1 MGETLIGKI
10 YGLAPDKLPEAHQIL
25 TASTAIKRTPYQL
38 DLLTKDRKPDIVPK
52 VGDKVKIKSREW
64 YEKWKDSAGNV
75 RFGTTDC
82 IFAKGME
89 CLCGRELT
97 VRDILDYEGSK
108 DEKRWQLS
116 TVNQSFVPEMFEEV
130 YPVQKQINSL
140 FPKIDF
146 NSKADFVEKPLT
158 IPPFS
163 VNGGELIVAKTTID
177 SMIKDTAKRLS
188 AYTLVQGLG
197 AKPKLKQI
205 KTTRLIKL
213 KKL

>member
-52 VGDKVKIKSREW
+52 VGDRVKIKSREW
-64 YEKWKDSAGNV
+64 YERWSDEYGEVRIGCAFVKFMKDY
-75 RFGTTDC
+75 
-82 IFAKGME
+82 
-89 CLCGRELT
+89 CGRTMTISEVSPLGNYRFKG
-97 VRDILDYEGSK
+97 VNYYFSLD
-108 DEKRWQLS
+108 
-116 TVNQSFVPEMFEEV
+116 MFEEV
-130 YPVQKQINSL
+130 YPVQKQINSP

-188 AYTLVQGLG
+188 AYTLAQGLG

>member
-52 VGDKVKIKSREW
+52 VGDRVKIKSREW
-64 YEKWKDSAGNV
+64 YERWSDEYGEVRIGCAFVKLMKDY
-75 RFGTTDC
+75 
-82 IFAKGME
+82 
-89 CLCGRELT
+89 CGRTMTISEVSPLGNYRFKG
-97 VRDILDYEGSK
+97 VNYYFSLD
-108 DEKRWQLS
+108 
-116 TVNQSFVPEMFEEV
+116 MFEEV
-130 YPVQKQINSL
+130 YPVQKQINSP

-177 SMIKDTAKRLS
+177 SIIKDAAKRLS

>member
-38 DLLTKDRKPDIVPK
+38 DLVTKDRKPDIVPK

-64 YEKWKDSAGNV
+64 YERWSDEYGEVRIGCTFVKDMK
-75 RFGTTDC
+75 DY
-82 IFAKGME
+82 
-89 CLCGRELT
+89 CGRTMTISEVSPLGNYRFKG
-97 VRDILDYEGSK
+97 VNYYFSLD
-108 DEKRWQLS
+108 
-116 TVNQSFVPEMFEEV
+116 MFEEV
-130 YPVQKQINSL
+130 YPVQKQINSP

-163 VNGGELIVAKTTID
+163 LNGGELIVAKTTID

-188 AYTLVQGLG
+188 AYTLDQGLG

>member
-1 MGETLIGKI
+1 MGEALIGKR
-10 YGLAPDKLPEAHQIL
+10 YGLAPDKLLEAHQIL

-38 DLLTKDRKPDIVPK
+38 DLVTKDRKPDIVPK

-64 YEKWKDSAGNV
+64 YEKWSDVDGEVRIGCAFVKFMKDY
-75 RFGTTDC
+75 
-82 IFAKGME
+82 
-89 CLCGRELT
+89 CGRTMTISEVSPLGNYRFKG
-97 VRDILDYEGSK
+97 VNYYFSLD
-108 DEKRWQLS
+108 
-116 TVNQSFVPEMFEEV
+116 MFEEV
-130 YPVQKQINSL
+130 YPVQKQINSP

-146 NSKADFVEKPLT
+146 NSKADFVENPLT

>member
-1 MGETLIGKI
+1 MGETLIGKR

-38 DLLTKDRKPDIVPK
+38 DLVTKDRKPDIVPK

-64 YEKWKDSAGNV
+64 YEKWSDVDGEVRIGCAFVKFMKDY
-75 RFGTTDC
+75 
-82 IFAKGME
+82 
-89 CLCGRELT
+89 CGRTMTISEVSPLGNYRFKG
-97 VRDILDYEGSK
+97 VNYYFSLD
-108 DEKRWQLS
+108 
-116 TVNQSFVPEMFEEV
+116 MFEEV
-130 YPVQKQINSL
+130 YPVQKQINSP

-146 NSKADFVEKPLT
+146 NSKADFVENPLT

-197 AKPKLKQI
+197 AKPKLKQV
-205 KTTRLIKL
+205 KTTHLIKL
-213 KKL
+213 KKI